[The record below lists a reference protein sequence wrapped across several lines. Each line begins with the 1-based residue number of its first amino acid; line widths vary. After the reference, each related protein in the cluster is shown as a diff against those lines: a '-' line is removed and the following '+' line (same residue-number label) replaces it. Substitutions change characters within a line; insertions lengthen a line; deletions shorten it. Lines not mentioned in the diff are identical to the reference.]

1 MTLLRTTLRRTALT
15 GPRPLRTTPHRITRL
30 ASSTPEATPGPSTNA
45 KNPVSSGGAS
55 QSINLSRGKESRSS
69 DTADTRSTQSPISS
83 QPGEI
88 KSAAHEGEEQTS
100 ADAQIKN
107 DPNESEE
114 TKRKNVEAAG
124 RRKLGPEDDQ

>member
-1 MTLLRTTLRRTALT
+1 
-15 GPRPLRTTPHRITRL
+15 
-30 ASSTPEATPGPSTNA
+30 
-45 KNPVSSGGAS
+45 V
-55 QSINLSRGKESRSS
+55 
-69 DTADTRSTQSPISS
+69 
-83 QPGEI
+83 
-88 KSAAHEGEEQTS
+88 AHEGEEQTS